1 VFATKTLD
9 AAVNAARA
17 IVDKAEAERRSLTA
31 EERAEAKRLI
41 GQADDA
47 RDLQIE
53 DEIER
58 MQAGAWA
65 SGNASAPS
73 ALLSESH
80 HVV

>member
-17 IVDKAEAERRSLTA
+17 IVDNAEAERRSLTA
-31 EERAEAKRLI
+31 EERAEAKRLV

-47 RDLQIE
+47 RDLVHIE

-58 MQAGAWA
+58 VQAG
-65 SGNASAPS
+65 
-73 ALLSESH
+73 
-80 HVV
+80 V